1 MLRGEKQ
8 IDEDLERGDDY
19 GVGKRA
25 FRIDVRK
32 KVLGEGKYPDDIDEL
47 DQPGLTYASAVRS
60 KYPRARV
67 LSIDTSKA
75 EALPGVVGI
84 LRAEDVPVNQV
95 GHLIQDWDV
104 MIAAGRYHPLRGRCH
119 CVGGR
124 RGRSDARE
132 GQEARKD

>member
-1 MLRGEKQ
+1 
-8 IDEDLERGDDY
+8 
-19 GVGKRA
+19 
-25 FRIDVRK
+25 
-32 KVLGEGKYPDDIDEL
+32 
-47 DQPGLTYASAVRS
+47 VRS

-104 MIAAGRYHPLRGRCH
+104 MIAQGDITR
-119 CVGGR
+119 CVG
-124 RGRSDARE
+124 DAIVLVVAEARE
-132 GQEARKD
+132 GQETRKD